1 MSQFN
6 HSHVHQGMCMPP
18 TNRRCVPCAWV
29 VILALGLLMLPLLA
43 QADPLRD
50 ALSKA
55 ATEDYSPILRA
66 FLLLTLLSVIP
77 LLLISV
83 TSFTRIIVVLSLV
96 RSALGLQQTPPNSV
110 LVTLALF
117 LTLFTMAPVFQNIK
131 TSAVEPYLHK
141 DISAEVA
148 VSRGFQPLKMF
159 MIRQTRQEDLL
170 AVVKM
175 SGNTIP
181 KTVAEV
187 TPIELIPAFML
198 SELRT
203 AFQIGFVIFLPFL
216 LIDLVVAAILMALGM
231 IMVPPS
237 TISLPLKI
245 LLFLLINGWT
255 LVTQALLAGYH
266 IP

>member
-1 MSQFN
+1 VLARN
-6 HSHVHQGMCMPP
+6 
-18 TNRRCVPCAWV
+18 NRRIRYVRLV
-29 VILALGLLMLPLLA
+29 VVAAALMLLPILV
-43 QADPLRD
+43 QADALQD
-50 ALSKA
+50 ALTKA
-55 ATEDYSPILRA
+55 AAEDYSPILRA
-66 FLLLTLLSVIP
+66 FLLLSLLSVIP
-77 LLLISV
+77 LLLISL
-83 TSFTRIIVVLSLV
+83 TSFTRIIVVLSLL

-110 LVTLALF
+110 LITLAVF
-117 LTLFTMAPVFQNIK
+117 LTLFTMAPVFQSIK
-131 TSAVEPYLHK
+131 STSVDPYLNK
-141 DISAEVA
+141 QIPANVA

-159 MIRQTRQEDLL
+159 MIRQTRQGDLL

-175 SGNTIP
+175 ARDKLP
-181 KTVAEV
+181 KTVSDV
-187 TPIELIPAFML
+187 TALELVPAFML

-255 LVTQALLAGYH
+255 LIAQALLTGYH

>member
-1 MSQFN
+1 MFAGS
-6 HSHVHQGMCMPP
+6 
-18 TNRRCVPCAWV
+18 NRRARHAWV
-29 VILALGLLMLPLLA
+29 VVLAVVLMLLPTLV
-43 QADPLRD
+43 QADPLQD
-50 ALSKA
+50 AFAKA
-55 ATEDYSPILRA
+55 AAEDYSPILRT
-66 FLLLTLLSVIP
+66 FLLLSLLSVIP
-77 LLLISV
+77 LLLISL

-110 LVTLALF
+110 LVTLAVF
-117 LTLFTMAPVFQNIK
+117 LTLFTMAPVLQSVKSSSID
-131 TSAVEPYLHK
+131 PYLNK
-141 DISAEVA
+141 QIAANVA
-148 VSRGFQPLKMF
+148 VNRGFQPLKMF

-175 SGNTIP
+175 AGNKIP
-181 KTVAEV
+181 KTVDDV
-187 TPIELIPAFML
+187 TALELVPAFML

-255 LVTQALLAGYH
+255 LIAQALMAGYH
-266 IP
+266 SP